1 MNQTE
6 LLNWLN
12 SYQVN
17 ASKPLVMGIINL
29 TPDSFFDKNKHTN
42 IDLALDHAKQMID
55 DGVDIIDIGGE
66 STRPGAQPISLDEEL
81 TRVIPFIEK
90 LRKHNQDICISID
103 TYKPEVMRQAIHS
116 SANMI
121 NDIYALQKSN
131 ALQTAKELN
140 VPVVLIHMQ
149 NNPTTMQINPNYS
162 NDITDDIN
170 DFFTHRITA
179 CLNTGI
185 ERLNLILD
193 PGFGFGKTIKHNLSL
208 LLDLIKF
215 KKHNLP
221 ILLGVSRKST
231 LASILNKKTEDL
243 LAGSLT
249 METFA
254 IMQGASILRVHD
266 VSETK
271 DTIAILNAINSRSE
285 INE

>member
-1 MNQTE
+1 
-6 LLNWLN
+6 
-12 SYQVN
+12 
-17 ASKPLVMGIINL
+17 MGIINL